1 MLVKK
6 YLVRNM
12 SEGMARIKSEVG
24 QDAIIISQKKV
35 RQKGLKGFFS
45 PKLIE
50 ITVASEGAK
59 KTNSI
64 NNNLLSNTVTN
75 KSINKSISKS
85 TSLNNNEN
93 LKEEVTD
100 MKKLLYAMYSNMN
113 TEDMKKGEV
122 LKNYKEFL
130 LSKDVSSE
138 FTAKIIEDL
147 KPKGANEEKLEK
159 ELIKKSIINMM
170 SWEFCNNEAK
180 QGIFAFVGPTGV
192 GKTTTIA
199 KLAGKYTLLYKKKV
213 GLITVDTYR
222 IGAVE
227 QLKTYAEIM
236 NIPFSVVFNIK
247 EMEDAIKKM
256 QDCDVILVD
265 TTGRSSKNLM
275 QLQELRAFVNKT
287 NADRT
292 YLVLSSTTKLS
303 DISSIIEGYKILNY
317 NNLILTKLDETTTY
331 GSILNVINQS
341 GVPLSYLTTGQNVPE
356 DIKNLD
362 KKQLLDLIL
371 GEENLC

>member
-12 SEGMARIKSEVG
+12 SEGMARIKSEIG

-50 ITVASEGAK
+50 ITVSSEGAK
-59 KTNSI
+59 KINSRTNNPVSNSI
-64 NNNLLSNTVTN
+64 AN
-75 KSINKSISKS
+75 KNINRSISKG
-85 TSLNNNEN
+85 TSFNNNEN

-341 GVPLSYLTTGQNVPE
+341 GVPLSYLTTGQSVPE
-356 DIKNLD
+356 DIKNLN
-362 KKQLLDLIL
+362 KEQLLDLIL

>member
-12 SEGMARIKSEVG
+12 SEGMARIKSEIG
-24 QDAIIISQKKV
+24 QDAIIISQKKI

-50 ITVASEGAK
+50 ITVSAEGAK
-59 KTNSI
+59 KTNSRT
-64 NNNLLSNTVTN
+64 NNPISNTVAN
-75 KSINKSISKS
+75 KNINRSISKN
-85 TSLNNNEN
+85 TCFNNNEN

-113 TEDMKKGEV
+113 NEDMKKDEI

-138 FTAKIIEDL
+138 FIAKVIEDL
-147 KPKGANEEKLEK
+147 KPKGVNEEKIEK
-159 ELIKKSIINMM
+159 ELIKESIMNLM
-170 SWEFCNNEAK
+170 SWEFCNKEAN

-247 EMEDAIKKM
+247 EMEEAIKKM

-356 DIKNLD
+356 DIKNLN
-362 KKQLLDLIL
+362 KEQLLDLIL